1 MTTGI
6 PLALIEYGRQRSEEV
21 VEKLRNAQRNI
32 ETEIDAN
39 DGLYPFNGGRIS
51 QAELCR
57 RADVSPVTLSTDA
70 HRETTRRMVIEWI
83 ERIQSKAITGQ
94 KSVRK
99 AVTDRVEDW
108 KRQHAAI
115 RDNYRLAELELMEM
129 RRKYQLLSEENAALK
144 ELLKKTAADKVLVL
158 PVK

>member
-6 PLALIEYGRQRSEEV
+6 PLALIEYARQRSEEV

-32 ETEIDAN
+32 EAEIDAN

-70 HRETTRRMVIEWI
+70 HRETTRRMVMEWI